1 VFVDNRFFIAGGTW
15 WWGVPVGGGIPVG
28 ALALDLRLKGRGYQ
42 ASGSRLSTGP
52 LVICDV
58 ADT

>member
-1 VFVDNRFFIAGGTW
+1 V
-15 WWGVPVGGGIPVG
+15 VGRQFLLVVESPVG